1 MNMTVRTLKFLQIF
15 LLTALI
21 AACGGGGSSSNDVY
35 LSGTVIDGYISG
47 ATVCLD
53 VNANGK
59 CDTGEP
65 QTVTAAD
72 GTYKLNTQGKSTAG
86 LNIVADI
93 PDSAKDSDDDGKTLA
108 QAGKS
113 AYTMG
118 SAADQATVITPFTT
132 LVIGKVQSEKLTFAE
147 AKAKVLVS
155 LGLPADTNIQDD
167 HVKTDNGLVRAI
179 ARQIANQLQKAQA
192 AQTGNSSGQAS
203 DRLKL
208 IIEALES
215 KRIKIGTLVDDV
227 NPLLKVP
234 TNISSVADGKMMLY
248 KMPNTKTGDL
258 VTASAMVFIPKVA
271 APAGG
276 RPMIVFAHGTTGVS
290 STCAPSTIMQAG
302 YGYAYGDLIEVLVAQ
317 GYVVVAPDYEGRGP
331 AAVTEGHPYLHL
343 ASAGNSMAL
352 AAVGAK
358 KLLGTQL
365 SGAWAMMGHS
375 QGGHAALAG
384 AQFSDLASQL
394 EPTLK
399 YKGAVAIAPASNFS
413 LALDTML
420 DSISKTTEPAQLQK
434 AYETLGTLN
443 FYSSYIAKGSE
454 YTIEPLVVDVVFGA
468 RLRTLHKASAGKCL
482 DEYYTVVGDDIR
494 SFGTS
499 GAVTPAQYPGVIADE
514 FRKPNVQRMLRAL
527 EPGLVRLPGNTLIVQ
542 GLADTTVLPALT
554 NKLKALIE
562 SKKSTVTLKTYEGAD
577 HSGVIGESLND
588 MVGHLATIFKP

>member
-1 MNMTVRTLKFLQIF
+1 MPVHTVKFLQIF

-21 AACGGGGSSSNDVY
+21 AACGGGGSSGNGNDGY

-53 VNANGK
+53 ANANGK
-59 CDTGEP
+59 CDADDP

-72 GTYKLNTQGKSTAG
+72 GTYKLNTQGKSTVG
-86 LNIVADI
+86 LNLIAEI
-93 PDSAKDSDDDGKTLA
+93 PDSAKDSDDEGKTLA
-108 QAGKS
+108 EVGKS
-113 AYTMG
+113 AYTMA
-118 SAADQATVITPFTT
+118 SAADQATVITPLTT
-132 LVIGKVQSEKLTFAE
+132 LVVGKVQSDKLTFAE

-167 HVKTDNGLVRAI
+167 HVKTDNGLIRAI
-179 ARQIANQLQKAQA
+179 ARQIVNQLQKAQS
-192 AQTGNSSGQAS
+192 AQTGGPSGQAS
-203 DRLKL
+203 DRFKL
-208 IIEALES
+208 IIEALDA
-215 KRIKIGTLVDDV
+215 KRSKIGTLVDAVEPLV
-227 NPLLKVP
+227 NVP
-234 TNISSVADGKMMLY
+234 TNISNIADGKMMLY
-248 KMPNTKTGDL
+248 KMPSTKTGDL
-258 VTASAMVFIPKVA
+258 VTASAMVFIPKGA

-290 STCAPSTIMQAG
+290 SQCAPSMIMKAG
-302 YGYAYGDLIEVLVAQ
+302 GGYAYGVLIRLLLGQ

-331 AAVTEGHPYLHL
+331 TAVPEGHPYLHL

-384 AQFSDLASQL
+384 AQFSDLASQI

-399 YKGAVAIAPASNFS
+399 YKGAVAMAPASNFS

-420 DSISKTTEPAQLQK
+420 DSISKTTQPAQFLK

-454 YTIEPLVVDVVFGA
+454 YTIEPLAVDVVFGT
-468 RLRTLHKASAGKCL
+468 RLRALHKASAGKCF
-482 DEYYTVVGDDIR
+482 DDYYTVIDEDIR
-494 SFGTS
+494 SFATS
-499 GAVTPAQYPGVIADE
+499 DAVTPVQYPGVIAEE
-514 FRKPNVQRMLRAL
+514 FRKPKVQRMLRAL

-542 GLADTTVLPALT
+542 GMADTSVLPAT
-554 NKLKALIE
+554 TVKLKALIE
-562 SKKSTVTLKTYEGAD
+562 SNKSIVTLKTYAEAS
-577 HSGVIGESLND
+577 HSGVIQASLDD
-588 MVGHLATIFKP
+588 MFGHLTMIFKP